1 MTAAHIAQAMV
12 LAQSRLQFVDDY
24 ERNRQRIVAAG
35 MVPLTVDEVANHRSQ
50 HVAALESA
58 ERCLTRFEPAND
70 CAFHPEP
77 VPA

>member
-35 MVPLTVDEVANHRSQ
+35 MVPLTVDEVASHRSH
-50 HVAALESA
+50 HVAALASA
-58 ERCLTRFEPAND
+58 ERCLREFVPAND
-70 CAFHPEP
+70 CAFLPEP